1 MGIQMK
7 RTTVAASVLSVAL
20 LLANSAH
27 AQSIYKC
34 RNAAGKIDL
43 SDRPCSADSKT
54 EAIRDGSAISESRR
68 QEAAQ
73 VAGANRSLAA
83 KQENE
88 RSPTP
93 VQASSE
99 VCDAASRAASGGGN
113 LPMGRKSQLIE
124 ACNAT
129 SKNPSKPACQELA
142 SVALNGSS
150 RQGQF
155 SSLLELC
162 DGGESRTKAQQR
174 PCAYASDINCV
185 KTTNY

>member
-20 LLANSAH
+20 LLAGSAH

>member
-1 MGIQMK
+1 MK
-7 RTTVAASVLSVAL
+7 ASVILSLIAL
-20 LLANSAH
+20 LIVPSVQ

-54 EAIRDGSAISESRR
+54 EAVRDGSAISESRR
-68 QEAAQ
+68 QEAAH
-73 VAGANRSLAA
+73 VSAANRSLAA
-83 KQENE
+83 KQESE
-88 RSPTP
+88 RTPAP
-93 VQASSE
+93 VQSSSA
-99 VCDAASRAASGGGN
+99 VCDAASQAANAGAN

-124 ACNAT
+124 ACNAI

-142 SVALNGSS
+142 SVALNGAS

-155 SSLLELC
+155 TSLLELC
-162 DGGESRTKAQQR
+162 DGEESRAKAQQR

-185 KTTNY
+185 KTSNF